1 LPVDNKDKN
10 VMVATPENRWG
21 VFVTGSGDF
30 VNVNNNDDNAHGYDI
45 TTGTVLVG
53 LDYRVCD
60 HFAIGIDGSY
70 SGGRANLVDGGRIDM
85 DGGQAGAYATIYG
98 FKILGSVIHFDAGVS
113 GGWNDYDTWRT
124 GLQNM
129 RVRGSTDG
137 SEFNAFAAYG
147 GDWHFGRLLVGTWS
161 SLQYTNVNV
170 NDFTETGSLAPLHFP
185 DQSEDSIRSSS
196 GLRLAYDASFGRTIF
211 RPEIR
216 AAWEHE
222 YGDQAYPIDARF
234 ASGAGGI
241 FTVHGPSIG
250 RDSALVDAGFT
261 VLWNNRV
268 STYLFYDGNLGRSN
282 YDNNA
287 VSGGLRVSF

>member
-1 LPVDNKDKN
+1 
-10 VMVATPENRWG
+10 
-21 VFVTGSGDF
+21 
-30 VNVNNNDDNAHGYDI
+30 
-45 TTGTVLVG
+45 
-53 LDYRVCD
+53 
-60 HFAIGIDGSY
+60 
-70 SGGRANLVDGGRIDM
+70 LVDDGRIDY

-98 FKILGSVIHFDAGVS
+98 FKGFFGSTIHLDAGVS
-113 GGWNDYDTWRT
+113 GGWNDYDTSRT

-129 RVRGSTDG
+129 RVRGSADG

-147 GDWHFGRLLVGTWS
+147 SDWHFGRLLVGTWS

-170 NDFTETGSLAPLHFP
+170 NSFTETGSLAPLHFP
-185 DQSEDSIRSSS
+185 DQDEDSFRSSS

-222 YGDQAYPIDARF
+222 YGDRSYPIDARF

-241 FTVHGPSIG
+241 FTVHGPDIG

-261 VLWNNRV
+261 ILWNNRV

-287 VSGGLRVSF
+287 VSGGLRVTF